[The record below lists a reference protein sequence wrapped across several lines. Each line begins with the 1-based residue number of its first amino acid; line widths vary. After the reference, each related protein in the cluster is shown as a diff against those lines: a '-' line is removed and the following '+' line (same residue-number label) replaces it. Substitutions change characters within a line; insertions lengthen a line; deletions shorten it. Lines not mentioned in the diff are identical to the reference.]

1 MGRPL
6 FPEVRVDGE
15 TIPHDAIAAEA
26 QNHTAPASKP
36 GWAWHAAARALVV
49 RRLLEKEAT
58 RRGLLVEPRRLEGGR
73 IEAPE
78 EAAIRVL
85 LDAELP
91 PHEPDETEIR
101 AIYDADPERFRSP
114 ALFEAAHILYAAAPE
129 DEEALE
135 TARHRAGAA
144 LVRLMTSPAA
154 FGRIAAEE
162 SACSSREA
170 GGQLGQT
177 SEGDLVPEME
187 AVLMELAPGQI
198 APEPVETRYG
208 VHVVRLD
215 ARADGA
221 PLPFETV
228 RPRIFE
234 ALERRA
240 WVRAARAYVARLVA
254 AAEVEGTRFVAP

>member
-15 TIPHDAIAAEA
+15 KIPHDAIAAEA
-26 QNHTAPASKP
+26 QNHPAPKTKP

-49 RRLLEKEAT
+49 RHLLEREAA
-58 RRGLLVEPRRLEGGR
+58 RRGLSPDPRPLGGGR
-73 IEAPE
+73 IETPE
-78 EAAIRVL
+78 EAAIRAL

-91 PHEPDETEIR
+91 SLAPSEAEIR
-101 AIYDADPERFRSP
+101 AMYDADPGRFCSP
-114 ALFEAAHILYAAAPE
+114 ALFEAAHILYAAPPE
-129 DEEALE
+129 DANALDEARE
-135 TARHRAGAA
+135 RAGGA
-144 LVRLMTSPAA
+144 LLRLRADPRA

-162 SACSSREA
+162 SACPSREA

-177 SEGDLVPEME
+177 SEGDLVPEID
-187 AVLMELAPGQI
+187 AVLLRLEEGQI

-208 VHVVRLD
+208 VHLLRLD

-221 PLPFETV
+221 VLPFETV
-228 RPRIFE
+228 RPRIAE

-240 WVRAARAYVARLVA
+240 WVRAGRDYVARLVA
-254 AAEVEGTRFVAP
+254 AAEIDGTRFQAV

>member
-6 FPEVRVDGE
+6 FPEVTVDG
-15 TIPHDAIAAEA
+15 TVIPQDAIAAEA
-26 QNHTAPASKP
+26 QNHNAPSNKP

-49 RRLLEKEAT
+49 RHLLEQEAA
-58 RRGLLVEPRRLEGGR
+58 RRGLSPEPRRLEGGR
-73 IEAPE
+73 TESPE

-91 PHEPDETEIR
+91 LLEPDEAEIR
-101 AIYDADPERFRSP
+101 AVYDADPERFRSP

-135 TARHRAGAA
+135 TARHQAGAA
-144 LVRLMTSPAA
+144 LVRLRTSPEA

-177 SEGDLVPEME
+177 SEGDLVPEID
-187 AVLMELAPGQI
+187 AVLMRLDEGQI

-208 VHVVRLD
+208 VHLVRLD

-221 PLPFETV
+221 VLPFETV
-228 RPRIFE
+228 RPRIAA

-240 WVRAARAYVARLVA
+240 WVRAARDYVDRLVSG
-254 AAEVEGTRFVAP
+254 AEIAGTRFNAA